1 MQQLKAGLIRIYVR
15 MYLEFS
21 IQGKARKK
29 NYVYSWSVSKLMKN
43 NFSQTPNN
51 STNPTE
57 ETHEENYT
65 MPHHN
70 QIDKNQW

>member
-1 MQQLKAGLIRIYVR
+1 MYVFGV
-15 MYLEFS
+15 LNTGES
-21 IQGKARKK
+21 KKQK

-43 NFSQTPNN
+43 NFSQTPN
-51 STNPTE
+51 TNPTE